1 MRQAGFTL
9 LELMVAMALLA
20 LLGLALAGG
29 MRFGLQ
35 AWNRVDAGLDRG
47 EPIALSQALLR
58 RLLEQAMPL
67 PAAGAAPGVIAFAGA
82 DSALRFIAM
91 LPERATAPGL
101 NEVTLRLE
109 PGDAGASLVL
119 SWQPLGEAGAGTGN
133 RKALLDGVVAG
144 HFRYYGSVADGRP
157 ADWQEEWTNAR
168 ALPRLVAL
176 ELTFKDG
183 RIVWP
188 PLMIAPA
195 AMPDSSV
202 PAS

>member
-20 LLGLALAGG
+20 LLGLTLAGG

-35 AWNRVDAGLDRG
+35 AWNRVDSRLDRG
-47 EPIALSQALLR
+47 EPIASSQVLLR

-67 PAAGAAPGVIAFAGA
+67 PAGTASGVIAFSGRAA
-82 DSALRFIAM
+82 ALRFIGR
-91 LPERATAPGL
+91 LPERAAAPGL

-109 PGDAGASLVL
+109 PGDGGAKLVL
-119 SWQPLGEAGAGTGN
+119 SWQPLGGAGAGTGN
-133 RKALLDGVVAG
+133 RKTLLEGVATG
-144 HFRYYGSVADGRP
+144 HFRYYGSAADGRP
-157 ADWQEEWTNAR
+157 ADWQEEWTNAHG
-168 ALPRLVAL
+168 LPRLVAL
-176 ELTFKDG
+176 DLTFRDD

-195 AMPDSSV
+195 AMPDLSV